1 MALRIRLRRHGKKK
15 QPVYRLVVAVS
26 TSPRDGKY
34 LETVGLYD
42 PRKDPV
48 QLSVN
53 EERVAHWIGVGAK
66 PSDTVT
72 RLLASHGLVKPVVRQ
87 SSNQGVSRRDSQ
99 KAS

>member
-15 QPVYRLVVAVS
+15 QPVYRVVVAVS

-42 PRKDPV
+42 PRKDPI
-48 QLSVN
+48 QLNIN

-72 RLLASHGLVKPVVRQ
+72 RLLASRGLVKPVQRQ
-87 SSNQGVSRRDSQ
+87 SSNQGISRRDSQ